1 MADANGSG
9 SSDGDGGSSTGSS
22 TGPHPLVIA
31 ERREEAE
38 GVVSL
43 TLRHAQGAELPQWQ
57 PGAHIDLL
65 LADGM
70 ERQYSLCGDPA
81 DRMAWRV
88 AVLREPEGR
97 GGSAYVHD
105 RLLAGSTVRARG
117 PRNNFPLRPA
127 ARYLFVAGGIG
138 ITPLLPMLRKAQA
151 DGAQWSLLY
160 GGRRRASMAF
170 AEELATRHGERVLL
184 RPQDET
190 GLLDLPGYLG
200 APREDTAVY
209 CCGPG
214 PLLDAVAQY
223 CAANGWPEPAMERFQ
238 PKEKEQEAGADN
250 QPFEVVLARSGL
262 TLTVPQDASVLDTV
276 RAAGIEA
283 LYSCTEGTCGT
294 CETEVL
300 DGDPDHRDSLLTAV
314 ERAAG
319 ETMMICVSR
328 CRGPRLVLD
337 L

>member
-1 MADANGSG
+1 M
-9 SSDGDGGSSTGSS
+9 TGVAA
-22 TGPHPLVIA
+22 TVPVTVA
-31 ERREEAE
+31 ERRVPAE

-43 TLRHAQGAELPQWQ
+43 TLRHTHGADLPAWQ

-70 ERQYSLCGDPA
+70 ERQYSLCGDLS
-81 DRMAWRV
+81 DRTTWQI
-88 AVLREPEGR
+88 AVLREPAGR
-97 GGSAYVHD
+97 GGSAYLHD
-105 RLLAGSTVRARG
+105 RLAAGSALHARG
-117 PRNNFPLRPA
+117 PRNDFPLRPA
-127 ARYLFVAGGIG
+127 AGYRFIAGGIG
-138 ITPLLPMLRKAQA
+138 ITPILPMLHAA
-151 DGAQWSLLY
+151 AAAGARWSLLY

-170 AEELATRHGERVLL
+170 ADELAARFPDRVLL

-200 APREDTAVY
+200 EPRPDTAVY

-214 PLLDAVAQY
+214 PLLDAVADY
-223 CAANGWPEPAMERFQ
+223 CAEHGWPEPAMERFQ
-238 PKEKEQEAGADN
+238 PARPAAATANG
-250 QPFEVVLARSGL
+250 PFELVLARSGL
-262 TLTVPQDASVLDTV
+262 TLTVPPDASVLETV
-276 RAAGIEA
+276 RAAGVEV

-294 CETEVL
+294 CETDVL
-300 DGDPDHRDSLLTAV
+300 DGVPDHRDSLLTAD

-328 CRGPRLVLD
+328 CRGERLVLD

>member
-1 MADANGSG
+1 MIENVAVV
-9 SSDGDGGSSTGSS
+9 
-22 TGPHPLVIA
+22 PVIVA
-31 ERREEAE
+31 ERRREAE
-38 GVVSL
+38 GVISL
-43 TLRHAQGAELPQWQ
+43 ALRQADGADLPAWQ
-57 PGAHIDLL
+57 PGAHLDLL

-70 ERQYSLCGDPA
+70 ERQFSLCGDPA
-81 DRMAWRV
+81 DRTTWRI
-88 AVLREPEGR
+88 AVLREPDGR

-105 RLLAGSTVRARG
+105 WLPVGSALRVRG

-127 ARYLFVAGGIG
+127 GRYLFIAGGIG
-138 ITPLLPMLRKAQA
+138 ITPILPMLRAA
-151 DGAQWSLLY
+151 ESAGAPWSLLY

-170 AEELATRHGERVLL
+170 ADELAARFAERVLL

-200 APREDTAVY
+200 EPQPDTAVY

-214 PLLDAVAQY
+214 PLLDAVSEY
-223 CAANGWPEPAMERFQ
+223 CRANGWPEPAMERFQ
-238 PKEKEQEAGADN
+238 PKEQEAGLEN
-250 QPFEVVLARSGL
+250 RPFELVLSRSGR
-262 TLTVPQDASVLDTV
+262 TLTVPQDATVLETV
-276 RAAGIEA
+276 RAAGVEV

-294 CETEVL
+294 CETDVIEGV
-300 DGDPDHRDSLLTAV
+300 PEHRDSLLTAE

-328 CRGPRLVLD
+328 CRGERLVLD

>member
-1 MADANGSG
+1 MAENVAVV
-9 SSDGDGGSSTGSS
+9 
-22 TGPHPLVIA
+22 PVVVA
-31 ERREEAE
+31 ERRREAE
-38 GVVSL
+38 GVISL
-43 TLRHAQGAELPQWQ
+43 TLRHAEGADLPAWQ
-57 PGAHIDLL
+57 PGAHLDLL

-81 DRMAWRV
+81 DRSAWRI

-97 GGSAYVHD
+97 GGSVYVHD
-105 RLLAGSTVRARG
+105 SLPVGSPLRVRG

-127 ARYLFVAGGIG
+127 ARYLFIAGGIG
-138 ITPLLPMLRKAQA
+138 ITPILPMLHAAQA
-151 DGAQWSLLY
+151 AGAQWSLLY

-170 AEELATRHGERVLL
+170 AEELAARFGERVSL

-200 APREDTAVY
+200 APRPDTAVY

-214 PLLDAVAQY
+214 PLLDAVSDY
-223 CAANGWPEPAMERFQ
+223 CDKDGWPEPAMERFE
-238 PKEKEQEAGADN
+238 PKEQEAGLEN
-250 QPFEVVLARSGL
+250 RPFELVLSRSGR
-262 TLTVPQDASVLDTV
+262 TLTVPRDASVLETV
-276 RAAGIEA
+276 RAAGVEV

-294 CETEVL
+294 CETDVL
-300 DGDPDHRDSLLTAV
+300 EGEPEHRDSLLTAQ

-328 CRGPRLVLD
+328 CRGERLVLD

>member
-1 MADANGSG
+1 MSENA
-9 SSDGDGGSSTGSS
+9 TLIPV
-22 TGPHPLVIA
+22 TVA
-31 ERREEAE
+31 ERRDEAE
-38 GVVSL
+38 DVISL
-43 TLRHAQGAELPQWQ
+43 TLRHADGAELPEWQ
-57 PGAHIDLL
+57 PGAHLDLL

-81 DRMAWRV
+81 DRTAWRI
-88 AVLREPEGR
+88 AVLRETEGR

-105 RLLAGSTVRARG
+105 WVPAGSALQVRG
-117 PRNNFPLRPA
+117 PRNHFPLKPA
-127 ARYLFVAGGIG
+127 GNYLFVAGGIG
-138 ITPLLPMLRKAQA
+138 ITPILPMLHAAHA

-170 AEELATRHGERVLL
+170 AADLAARFPEQVLL

-190 GLLDLPGYLG
+190 GLLDLAGFLG
-200 APREDTAVY
+200 APKPDTAVY

-214 PLLDAVAQY
+214 PLLDAVSDY

-238 PKEKEQEAGADN
+238 PKEQEAGAEN
-250 QPFEVVLARSGL
+250 RPFELVLSRSGL
-262 TLTVPQDASVLDTV
+262 TLTVPQDASVLETV
-276 RAAGIEA
+276 RAAGVEV

-294 CETEVL
+294 CETDVL
-300 DGDPDHRDSLLTAV
+300 DGVPEHRDSLLTAA
-314 ERAAG
+314 EREAG

-328 CRGPRLVLD
+328 CRGERLVLD

>member
-1 MADANGSG
+1 MIENTAVLPVIVAD
-9 SSDGDGGSSTGSS
+9 
-22 TGPHPLVIA
+22 
-31 ERREEAE
+31 RRREAE
-38 GVVSL
+38 GVISL
-43 TLRHAQGAELPQWQ
+43 TLRRADGADLPAWQ
-57 PGAHIDLL
+57 PGAHLDLL

-70 ERQYSLCGDPA
+70 ERQFSLCGDPA
-81 DRMAWRV
+81 DRTTWQI
-88 AVLREPEGR
+88 AVLREPGGR

-105 RLLAGSTVRARG
+105 WSPVGSTLRVRG

-127 ARYLFVAGGIG
+127 ARYLFIAGGIG
-138 ITPLLPMLRKAQA
+138 ITPILPMLRAA
-151 DGAQWSLLY
+151 EAAGARWSLLY

-170 AEELATRHGERVLL
+170 ADELAARFTERVLL

-200 APREDTAVY
+200 APQSDAAVY

-214 PLLDAVAQY
+214 PLLDAVSEY
-223 CAANGWPEPAMERFQ
+223 CLASGWPEPAMERFQ
-238 PKEKEQEAGADN
+238 PKEQEAGLAN
-250 QPFEVVLARSGL
+250 RPFELVLSRSGR
-262 TLTVPQDASVLDTV
+262 TLTVPQDATVLETV
-276 RAAGIEA
+276 RAAGVEV

-294 CETEVL
+294 CETDVIEGV
-300 DGDPDHRDSLLTAV
+300 PEHRDSLLTAA

-328 CRGPRLVLD
+328 CRGERLVLD

>member
-1 MADANGSG
+1 MIENVAVL
-9 SSDGDGGSSTGSS
+9 
-22 TGPHPLVIA
+22 PVIVA
-31 ERREEAE
+31 ERRREAE
-38 GVVSL
+38 GVISL
-43 TLRHAQGAELPQWQ
+43 TLRHADGADLPAWQ
-57 PGAHIDLL
+57 PGAHLDLL

-70 ERQYSLCGDPA
+70 ERQFSLCGDPA
-81 DRMAWRV
+81 DRTTWRI
-88 AVLREPEGR
+88 AVLREPDGR

-105 RLLAGSTVRARG
+105 WLPVGSTLRVRG

-127 ARYLFVAGGIG
+127 ARYLFIAGGIG
-138 ITPLLPMLRKAQA
+138 ITPILPMLRAA
-151 DGAQWSLLY
+151 EAAGAQWSLLY

-170 AEELATRHGERVLL
+170 ADELAARFTERVLL

-200 APREDTAVY
+200 APQSDTAVY

-214 PLLDAVAQY
+214 PLLDAVSEY
-223 CAANGWPEPAMERFQ
+223 CLTNGWPEPAMERFQ
-238 PKEKEQEAGADN
+238 PKEQEAGLEN
-250 QPFEVVLARSGL
+250 RPFEVVLSRSGR
-262 TLTVPQDASVLDTV
+262 TLTVPQDATVLETV
-276 RAAGIEA
+276 RAAGIEV

-294 CETEVL
+294 CETDVIEGV
-300 DGDPDHRDSLLTAV
+300 PEHRDSLLTAD

-328 CRGPRLVLD
+328 CRGERLVLD

>member
-1 MADANGSG
+1 MAENV
-9 SSDGDGGSSTGSS
+9 TVV
-22 TGPHPLVIA
+22 PVVVA

-43 TLRHAQGAELPQWQ
+43 TLRHAEGADLPAWQ
-57 PGAHIDLL
+57 PGAHLDLL

-81 DRMAWRV
+81 DLSAWRV

-97 GGSAYVHD
+97 GGSVYVHD
-105 RLLAGSTVRARG
+105 SLPVGSALRVRG

-127 ARYLFVAGGIG
+127 ARYLFIAGGIG
-138 ITPLLPMLRKAQA
+138 ITPILPMLRAA
-151 DGAQWSLLY
+151 EAAGSQWSLLY

-170 AEELATRHGERVLL
+170 AEELSARFGDRVLL

-200 APREDTAVY
+200 APQPETAVY

-214 PLLDAVAQY
+214 PLLDAVSDY
-223 CAANGWPEPAMERFQ
+223 CDQIGWPEPAMERFQ
-238 PKEKEQEAGADN
+238 PKEQEAGVEN
-250 QPFEVVLARSGL
+250 RPFELVLSRSGR
-262 TLTVPQDASVLDTV
+262 TLTVPQDASVLETV
-276 RAAGIEA
+276 RAAGIEV

-294 CETEVL
+294 CETDVL
-300 DGDPDHRDSLLTAV
+300 EGVPDHRDSLLTAD

-328 CRGPRLVLD
+328 CRGERLVLD